1 MAAFDFRPRS
11 STELLDASVEFVRG
25 HFGILAA
32 TIALAQIPI
41 LALTFAFPPSPTDP
55 LYRLREQPVLALLII
70 VASVWIQATLAVTFI
85 QVVDDELHGRNASL
99 PAALRIALARSGGAL
114 VAMLL
119 TYLVLIL
126 WASLF
131 LIPVIWAYARYFAVL
146 EAFTIEKLSPLD
158 AIRRSKELAKGNN
171 GRAIALGLVPALVAG
186 MIMAIVGQGLLGSGV
201 PLLTVRVVGSL
212 LTIVLY
218 PFTLVP
224 AIFLYYDLRTR
235 REGLDLD
242 LDSLSAPHPTAAA

>member
-1 MAAFDFRPRS
+1 MAAFDFRPRT

-25 HFGILAA
+25 RFGILAA
-32 TIALAQIPI
+32 TIALAQIPL
-41 LALTFAFPPSPTDP
+41 LAITFAFPPSPSDP
-55 LYRLREQPVLALLII
+55 FSRLREQPVLAVLII
-70 VASVWIQATLAVTFI
+70 VVSVWIQATLAVTFI
-85 QVVDDELHGRNASL
+85 HIVDDVLHGRAASL
-99 PAALRIALARSGGAL
+99 PASLRLALARSGGAL

-126 WASLF
+126 WAMLF
-131 LIPVIWAYARYFAVL
+131 VIPVIWAYARYFAVL
-146 EAFTIEKLSPLD
+146 PAFAIERLSPLA

-171 GRAIALGLVPALVAG
+171 GRAIALGLVPPLVAG
-186 MIMAIVGQGLLGSGV
+186 VIMAIVEQGMLSSGV
-201 PLLTVRVVGSL
+201 AFMTVRVIGAL

-218 PFTLVP
+218 PFTMVP

-242 LDSLSAPHPTAAA
+242 LDSLAAPYPTAAA